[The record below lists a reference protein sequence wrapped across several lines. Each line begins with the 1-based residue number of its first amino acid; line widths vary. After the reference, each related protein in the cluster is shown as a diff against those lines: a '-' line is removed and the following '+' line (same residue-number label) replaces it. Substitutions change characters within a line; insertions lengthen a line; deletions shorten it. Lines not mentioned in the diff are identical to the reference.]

1 MEEWPITKEMR
12 LSYSELIGSHFCHCV
27 GGAQILSPSD
37 GDEDGFS

>member
-1 MEEWPITKEMR
+1 MEGWPKLKEMQ
-12 LSYSELIGSHFCHCV
+12 LSCSELIRFHLCHSV